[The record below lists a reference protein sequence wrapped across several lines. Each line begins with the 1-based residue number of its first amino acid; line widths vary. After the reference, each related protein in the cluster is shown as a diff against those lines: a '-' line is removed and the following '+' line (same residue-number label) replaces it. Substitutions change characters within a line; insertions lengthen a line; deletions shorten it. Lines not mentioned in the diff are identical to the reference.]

1 MNSKLSVLSVTMMSS
16 IEIAEMTGKQLS
28 HIHRDIKVQLI
39 EILHDIDIKSNPNL
53 DGIDIK
59 GIFLNK
65 RVDNGQ
71 IKSIDLDKEYSLT
84 LVSGY
89 NVKMRNA
96 IIKRWQELENKL
108 IPQATL
114 YLPPQTIA
122 ERLIDIST
130 SIDILDRLN
139 MLDGRDRL
147 HYADSVRN
155 AGMALVPQSTEVLPV
170 TISSRV
176 VELHKKA
183 NAGQLQKIG
192 KLVVK
197 MYKDIFDCEPLKHT
211 QYVQGAA
218 RLVNSYTTEHLDIID
233 SAINDILG

>member
-1 MNSKLSVLSVTMMSS
+1 MNKILSINAKQTMTLKEITDLLNVRHNDAMKTVTKMAES
-16 IEIAEMTGKQLS
+16 IEFGNVTRIPYRTGQGNEYETY
-28 HIHRDIKVQLI
+28 Q
-39 EILHDIDIKSNPNL
+39 
-53 DGIDIK
+53 
-59 GIFLNK
+59 
-65 RVDNGQ
+65 
-71 IKSIDLDKEYSLT
+71 LDKRQSLA
-84 LVSGY
+84 VSAKL
-89 NVKMRNA
+89 NTDLLMRV
-96 IIKRWQELENKL
+96 IDRWQELENMAVK
-108 IPQATL
+108 QAPL

-122 ERLIDIST
+122 ERLTDIST
-130 SIDILDRLN
+130 SIDILERIG
-139 MLDGRDRL
+139 MLDDRDRL

-183 NAGQLQKIG
+183 NAGELQKIG

-197 MYKDIFDCEPLKHT
+197 MYKDIFDSEPLKHT

-218 RLVNSYTTEHLDIID
+218 RQVNSYTTEHLDIID